1 VSKSYQTTIVIC
13 LVCLFFFNILVTSSL
28 APSSLPKQTFS
39 WIVGGALFVLSKNI
53 NLKQVK
59 YNNLLIL
66 VACCF
71 LLSLTL
77 IFGSNVRGSK
87 RWIGT
92 GFFRPQPSEIIK
104 PWLAAILASTQNHL
118 LLIPPLLIT
127 LAQPDLGS
135 TISMFLMLIPLFF
148 YNQTIRKH
156 LIILFSFL
164 LLLSPLVWQ
173 FGLKDYQKSRITSF
187 INPQADP
194 LGKGYNLIQSQI
206 AIGSAN
212 IFGKGYRQGTQGQL
226 LFLPEKHTDF
236 VFAALTEEFGLIGAF
251 LLIGIYFVIVKTLVN
266 KAYQN
271 INNPPYFLFCLII
284 ATQIWS
290 QTFINIG
297 MNIGIMPITGIP
309 LPFMSV
315 GGSSI
320 MSLLISLGIVF
331 SN

>member
-1 VSKSYQTTIVIC
+1 MSKSYQTTIVIS
-13 LVCLFFFNILVTSSL
+13 LICLFFFNILVTSSL
-28 APSSLPKQTFS
+28 APSSLPKQVFS
-39 WIVGGALFVLSKNI
+39 WITGAFLFTIFTNL

-59 YNNLLIL
+59 YNRFVIL
-66 VACCF
+66 SISCF
-71 LLSLTL
+71 LLLLT
-77 IFGSNVRGSK
+77 IFFGSNTRGSK

-92 GFFRPQPSEIIK
+92 GFFRLQPSEIVK
-104 PWLAAILASTQNHL
+104 PWIAAVLASTQNHL
-118 LLIPPLLIT
+118 LLAPPILIT

-135 TISMFLMLIPLFF
+135 AISMFLMLIPLFF
-148 YNQTIRKH
+148 YNHTTKKH
-156 LIILFSFL
+156 LIVLFSL
-164 LLLSPLVWQ
+164 LFILSPLVWQ
-173 FGLKDYQKSRITSF
+173 FGLKDYQKSRVTSF

-236 VFAALTEEFGLIGAF
+236 VFAALTEEFGLIGAL
-251 LLIGIYFVIVKTLVN
+251 LLIGIYYIIIKTLIS

-271 INNPPYFLFCLII
+271 INNPPYFLFCLIV

-290 QTFINIG
+290 QAFINIG

>member
-1 VSKSYQTTIVIC
+1 MSKSYQTTIVIC
-13 LVCLFFFNILVTSSL
+13 LICLFFFNILVTSSL
-28 APSSLPKQTFS
+28 APSSLPKQIFS
-39 WIVGGALFVLSKNI
+39 WIAGAVLFILSKNI

-59 YNNLLIL
+59 YNRFLIL
-66 VACCF
+66 FISCS
-71 LLSLTL
+71 LLLLTI

-87 RWIGT
+87 RWIGA
-92 GFFRPQPSEIIK
+92 GFFRLQPSEIIK
-104 PWLAAILASTQNHL
+104 PWLAAILTSTQNHL
-118 LLIPPLLIT
+118 LLIPPILIT
-127 LAQPDLGS
+127 LVQPDLGS
-135 TISMFLMLIPLFF
+135 AISMFLMLFPLFF
-148 YNQTIRKH
+148 YNKITRTH
-156 LIILFSFL
+156 LIVLFSAL
-164 LLLSPLVWQ
+164 LVLSPLVWQ
-173 FGLKDYQKSRITSF
+173 FGLKDYQKSRVTSF

-236 VFAALTEEFGLIGAF
+236 VFAALTEEFGLVGAL
-251 LLIGIYFVIVKTLVN
+251 LLISIYFVIIKTLIN

-271 INNPPYFLFCLII
+271 INNPSYFLFCLII

-290 QTFINIG
+290 QAFINIG